1 MYVVK
6 ISTDFKTSTLIEE
19 LLLSQELSPSSFY
32 CVESC
37 IAEIFFYG
45 ETLSEAEELRDVVE
59 KHLENWHDS
68 FQFSKSVVSIE
79 KIKKEDWAHS
89 WKKFFHVEKV
99 SDRIVIKP
107 SWEEYQAVEDEIIV
121 EIDPGMSFGT
131 GIHPTTRAC
140 IRFLDKLSIHNM
152 TGSVIDMGCGSGIL
166 SIVAAKLGFNPV
178 YAFDSD
184 LESVRITA
192 ENTKRAKLDGEV
204 TLFQKFIEDY
214 RGSADFDIVV
224 VNMLGPTLMANV
236 KNIMSALKKDK
247 RSLLIIS
254 GILNEQYEDVLKL
267 FMDEGMEEF
276 ESLVIG
282 EWTTGLLRMR
292 RD

>member
-254 GILNEQYEDVLKL
+254 GILNKQYEDVLKL